1 MRTFKS
7 RFAFLFFLGAAVG
20 LTNAATLPF
29 QTVFKG
35 REKFDYLVQ
44 QAQANNWKSLP
55 IGDRTA
61 AVGRALVGTRY
72 KSFTLEIDDQVEAP
86 SANFFGMDCWTF
98 FEIALGFARML
109 DQPQAEWTPATL
121 LHYVELDR
129 YRGGHCTGEYLSRL
143 HYLEDWLADNDRR
156 GLVEDLTRE
165 LGGVRAN
172 HAAQEMTFG
181 WRHYRYLKANPS
193 LARAVRPN
201 GSQSQRATTLPDS
214 QEPGRPHRAGAEE
227 RRHYWD
233 HRARSARALLDFAR
247 RPRLSDKRRRA
258 PFHARLL
265 PAKLRESG
273 RRLATLQLP
282 RALSQRQRNPR
293 RAPAALVVVIRQLF
307 HEFRKPLHGFVRIS
321 AVRFQGG
328 DRTAVEVRTHHINQA
343 ER

>member
-1 MRTFKS
+1 MRPPS
-7 RFAFLFFLGAAVG
+7 RSKRSSKVAKN
-20 LTNAATLPF
+20 LTTWS
-29 QTVFKG
+29 
-35 REKFDYLVQ
+35 Q

-109 DQPQAEWTPATL
+109 DEPQAQWTPATL

-193 LARAVRPN
+193 LLAPLGRMEARVSERPLY
-201 GSQSQRATTLPDS
+201 QIPE
-214 QEPGRPHRAGAEE
+214 EPGRPHRAGAEE

-233 HRARSARALLDFAR
+233 HLARSARALLDFAR
-247 RPRLSDKRRRA
+247 RPRLSNKRRRA

-265 PAKLRESG
+265 TAKLRES
-273 RRLATLQLP
+273 RDRCAALELP
-282 RALSQRQRNPR
+282 RPLSQRQRNPR
-293 RAPAALVVVIRQLF
+293 RATAALVVVVRQLF
-307 HEFRKPLHGFVRIS
+307 HEFRKSLHGFVRIR

-328 DRTAVEVRTHHINQA
+328 DRAAVEVRTHHIDQA